1 MTNAQS
7 GTLHIDEATLS
18 YDIRE
23 GTSPTIVMLHGVGS
37 SRASEEAA
45 GYLDWSPVSA
55 LGRRTVRYD
64 ARGHGRSTGGTQ
76 PGDYT
81 WSHLAD
87 DLLTLLDNVAPGEVV
102 DGIGVSMGVGTLLRA
117 VTREPERFRR
127 LALVLPPTAWETRT
141 VQANAYRQTAD
152 LVDTHGADA
161 LRARVAAA
169 PTLPLIAA
177 GGWTF
182 PPPDVDGSVF
192 AAVLRGA
199 ALADFPDPDAVSR
212 IQQPILLLPWTGD
225 PGHPVSTSEQL
236 HRLLPNST
244 IEVNSTVEDVQAIGA
259 QVAKFLDPTAANEP
273 ESQVSGPARV
283 SRNPGASSTEGCS
296 RETTRESEDQY

>member
-1 MTNAQS
+1 MTNAHS

-23 GTSPTIVMLHGVGS
+23 GTSSTIVMLHGVGS

-45 GYLDWSPVSA
+45 GYLDWSPVYA

-76 PGDYT
+76 PDDYT

-102 DGIGVSMGVGTLLRA
+102 DGIGVSMGVGTLLQA
-117 VTREPERFRR
+117 STREPKRFRR
-127 LALVLPPTAWETRT
+127 LALVLPPTAWEART
-141 VQANAYRQTAD
+141 AQADAYRPMAD

-161 LRARVAAA
+161 LRARIAAA

-182 PPPDVDGSVF
+182 PLQMLRARSSPPYCEVPPSPTFPIQTQSLASGSRPSCSPGR
-192 AAVLRGA
+192 ATRDIPYPHQNNYT
-199 ALADFPDPDAVSR
+199 DFYRIPHSR
-212 IQQPILLLPWTGD
+212 STAPSKTSKRSVTRS
-225 PGHPVSTSEQL
+225 PGS
-236 HRLLPNST
+236 
-244 IEVNSTVEDVQAIGA
+244 
-259 QVAKFLDPTAANEP
+259 
-273 ESQVSGPARV
+273 
-283 SRNPGASSTEGCS
+283 
-296 RETTRESEDQY
+296 